1 MRLLPPRRTVKL
13 PVRSICHAT
22 NLSQLDRIASATYV
36 FFLGYEHAAA
46 ARWKVR
52 SDARSKRLLLFLFRP
67 GSSRPCG
74 IPRRLAQFAANNRVL
89 IGVGRRCRAVH
100 RTEAAEKWSFE
111 QCSTLFLRMVTVD
124 RCDDQ
129 YRILQ
134 KGIDCWFYG
143 WIVQRWDALR
153 GIGELI
159 GYYWGILGVDT
170 ICCSKP

>member
-1 MRLLPPRRTVKL
+1 MRLLLFRRMVKL

-36 FFLGYEHAAA
+36 FFLGYKHAA

-52 SDARSKRLLLFLFRP
+52 SDARTKRLLLFLFKP

-89 IGVGRRCRAVH
+89 IGVRRRCRTVH
-100 RTEAAEKWSFE
+100 RTKAAEKWSFE

-129 YRILQ
+129 YGILQ

-159 GYYWGILGVDT
+159 GYYWGILEVGS